1 MKTLIVYA
9 TKYGCTQE
17 CVSIL
22 KGYLQGEVKISTAK
36 KCRYDLMQFDTIIIG
51 GSVYMGTMRKDVT
64 KFCKRNQKI
73 LLRKKIGLF
82 ACCYTPKKTE
92 GFLET
97 LFPHNL
103 LTHAAYATIVG
114 GRMDYEK
121 MSFAYRKLFQFLN
134 KIEGFREEFV
144 EPKIDIEEIQ
154 KLAERSEDIV

>member
-1 MKTLIVYA
+1 MCCLNAPFTH
-9 TKYGCTQE
+9 
-17 CVSIL
+17 
-22 KGYLQGEVKISTAK
+22 
-36 KCRYDLMQFDTIIIG
+36 
-51 GSVYMGTMRKDVT
+51 
-64 KFCKRNQKI
+64 KRVRT
-73 LLRKKIGLF
+73 RKKIGLF

-134 KIEGFREEFV
+134 KIEGFREGFV
-144 EPKIDIEEIQ
+144 EPKIDIQEIQ